1 MEVYELGK
9 GIRFF
14 AVGVFFAF
22 ILIYSLAGWATHLYI
37 DWLWFKSLNYQQVFR
52 TMLLSGIGLQLMV
65 GVAAF
70 LFLFFNLF
78 FTRRTLLRSLT
89 ISWNRQE
96 ERVITLFPSSPGQL
110 VNSRTIV
117 YLFLLVSLLMAF
129 FLSLGVSG
137 NWVVVQKFLKAVPF
151 GLSDPVFQKDAGF
164 YVFTLPFYHFL
175 YKLANWL
182 ILLSGFWVVLAYFIS
197 GLLSGDPARLLEPLE
212 ARFHLSALAAAFFF
226 VRAWGYC
233 LDQYMLLYSP
243 QGVVYGAGYTD
254 LYARLPAYKIML
266 FVTLLVGMIILGS
279 ALIKR
284 FRLIVY
290 AVGVMFALSVALLVI
305 YPSLLQKL
313 VVIPNE
319 MEREKPYIENNIK
332 MTRIAYD
339 LNTVEKKSFPAGK
352 TITAQDLQENED
364 TVKNIRLWDYRPL
377 QQTYSQLQEMRTYYE
392 FKDVDVDRY
401 TVDGHYRQVM
411 LSARELNVNSL
422 PEAKTWVNQ
431 HLKYTHGYGIAM
443 SPVNE
448 VTSEGLPEFFIKDIP
463 PVTRTNLKVERP
475 EIYFGELTNQYVIV
489 NTRSQEFDYPVG
501 EENAWSTYQ
510 GKSGVQINS
519 LFRRV
524 IFAVAFH
531 DYKLLL
537 AGDVT
542 NESQVLYYRNIVER
556 ARKVAPFLL
565 YDGDPYI
572 VLSEG
577 KLYWILDAYTVSNM
591 FPYAEPF
598 QEDFNYIRNAVKVV
612 IDAYTG
618 QVSFYAILPDE
629 PVLKAYEKIFP
640 GLFLPFEKMPADL
653 KNHIRY
659 PEDLFTIQAKKY
671 AVYHMEDYRVF
682 YNKEDKWNLPS
693 ELFGAEE
700 QTMEPYYTIVHLPGE
715 ERPEFIQIMPFTPQ
729 NKKNMIAWLAGRS
742 DGRDYGKLFVYE
754 FPKQELVYGPM
765 QIEARINQDTLIS
778 QQITLWDQGGSRVIR
793 GNLLVVPIKDALLY
807 VEPLYLQAEQSKMPE
822 LRRVIVIH
830 GDKVVMEPTLQL
842 AMEKIFGKQEASSGK
857 TQSAEE
863 RKTGQEERSLLQ
875 LAQEA
880 NRLYDDA
887 QQRLKQGDWGGYGE
901 NMQKLKNILEQL
913 ATKAQQ
919 T

>member
-1 MEVYELGK
+1 
-9 GIRFF
+9 
-14 AVGVFFAF
+14 
-22 ILIYSLAGWATHLYI
+22 
-37 DWLWFKSLNYQQVFR
+37 
-52 TMLLSGIGLQLMV
+52 
-65 GVAAF
+65 
-70 LFLFFNLF
+70 
-78 FTRRTLLRSLT
+78 
-89 ISWNRQE
+89 
-96 ERVITLFPSSPGQL
+96 
-110 VNSRTIV
+110 
-117 YLFLLVSLLMAF
+117 
-129 FLSLGVSG
+129 
-137 NWVVVQKFLKAVPF
+137 
-151 GLSDPVFQKDAGF
+151 
-164 YVFTLPFYHFL
+164 
-175 YKLANWL
+175 
-182 ILLSGFWVVLAYFIS
+182 
-197 GLLSGDPARLLEPLE
+197 
-212 ARFHLSALAAAFFF
+212 
-226 VRAWGYC
+226 
-233 LDQYMLLYSP
+233 
-243 QGVVYGAGYTD
+243 
-254 LYARLPAYKIML
+254 
-266 FVTLLVGMIILGS
+266 
-279 ALIKR
+279 
-284 FRLIVY
+284 Y

-475 EIYFGELTNQYVIV
+475 EIYFGELTNQYVLV

-598 QEDFNYIRNAVKVV
+598 QEDLNYIRNAVKVV

-742 DGRDYGKLFVYE
+742 DGSDYGKLFVYE

-807 VEPLYLQAEQSKMPE
+807 
-822 LRRVIVIH
+822 
-830 GDKVVMEPTLQL
+830 
-842 AMEKIFGKQEASSGK
+842 
-857 TQSAEE
+857 
-863 RKTGQEERSLLQ
+863 
-875 LAQEA
+875 
-880 NRLYDDA
+880 
-887 QQRLKQGDWGGYGE
+887 
-901 NMQKLKNILEQL
+901 
-913 ATKAQQ
+913 
-919 T
+919 